1 MIIHGKDI
9 IIMAGGTAIAA
20 ARSCDIQ
27 VQTDLLEVS
36 SPTTGKARTF
46 IPGRYTWQVT
56 TNHLIIGGTG
66 DTTPVRTFIRRAI
79 VNNQVTLVIKDNDYT
94 GDQLTGTAICNTA
107 RITAI
112 KGNLAQGS
120 LVWQG
125 SGELT

>member
-36 SPTTGKARTF
+36 SPTTGKARTY
-46 IPGRYTWQVT
+46 IPGRYTWQVKIS
-56 TNHLIIGGTG
+56 NLIIGGTG
-66 DTTPVRTFIRRAI
+66 NTTPVRTFIRHAI
-79 VNNQVTLVIKDNDYT
+79 VNNTVTLVIKDNDYT
-94 GDQLTGTAICNTA
+94 NDTLTGTAICTTA
-107 RITAI
+107 SITATI
-112 KGNLAQGS
+112 GNLAQGS

>member
-27 VQTDLLEVS
+27 VQTDLLEVLS
-36 SPTTGKARTF
+36 STTGKARTF

-66 DTTPVRTFIRRAI
+66 NTTPVRTFIRRAI
-79 VNNQVTLVIKDNDYT
+79 VNNTVTLVIKDSDL
-94 GDQLTGTAICNTA
+94 GDTLTGTAICNNA
-107 RITAI
+107 RITAT